1 MKARTNKTLLVDGN
15 NLFYRAYFSH
25 GKLASFNGQNMSAIF
40 GILNILSAL
49 LSKFTINEVIVC
61 WDGKKDPNRLKLWP
75 EYKAKRKKIGHD
87 YEDMNAQKKHIKKLL
102 HLLGVKQIINDME
115 ADDLIYKVVR
125 ERRKTKKPIIILST
139 DKDFDQLVS
148 RRVWIW
154 NEKVGQII
162 TPKSIK
168 RLKGY
173 TAEQCVD
180 YLCLKGDDSDNI
192 PGYKGLG
199 EKGIAKFFETFPNGI
214 YEYLDLEA
222 PYEKLD
228 RDKMLEVYNRNRVL
242 ICLRTFNMM
251 YHRKTKLEYYKS
263 NTPILRKQKYVE
275 LAASLGLRKFREDK
289 FINTFKK
296 LNND

>member
-1 MKARTNKTLLVDGN
+1 MKARTNKLLLVDGN

-40 GILNILSAL
+40 GILNILASM
-49 LSKFTINEVIVC
+49 LSKFTIDEVIIC
-61 WDGKKDPNRLKLWP
+61 WDGKKDPNRLALWP

-102 HLLGVKQIINDME
+102 HLLGVKQVVNDME

-125 ERRKTKKPIIILST
+125 ERRKLKKPIIILST
-139 DKDFDQLVS
+139 DKDFDQLV
-148 RRVWIW
+148 RKRVWIW
-154 NEKVGQII
+154 NEKVGQMI

-173 TAEQCVD
+173 TADQCVD

-192 PGYKGLG
+192 PGYRGLG
-199 EKGIAKFFETFPNGI
+199 EKGIAKFFETFPGGI
-214 YEYLDLEA
+214 YEYLDSEA
-222 PYEKLD
+222 PYDKLD
-228 RDKMLEVYNRNRVL
+228 RAKMLELYRRNRLL
-242 ICLRTFNMM
+242 IDLRYFNLN
-251 YHRKTKLEYYKS
+251 YHSALKLEYYKS
-263 NTPILRKQKYVE
+263 STPTLKREKYIK

-289 FINTFKK
+289 FINVFKK
-296 LNND
+296 LNQ